1 MPSCAI
7 VGTCSQTELP
17 VVVDDDPHGWL
28 TRGCPRFAVVAASTF
43 LRAPSSGDAM
53 SSLPLLLASCLA
65 TLVSAGG
72 GADLH
77 PAPAPLGLWWH
88 APVLSGGGYGS
99 EANALLVGLAG
110 LGADAPP
117 LRATHHG
124 DSLDPDF
131 VRGLPPTTRD
141 VLDALL
147 RSRRPAPADAIV
159 VCHSEP
165 GAWAPALY
173 QTSPCPPRGYAPND
187 HAYVVGR
194 TMFETDRLD
203 PAHVERANAM
213 REVWVPTA
221 WGADVFARSGVRRE
235 KIRVVPEA
243 VDVAAFQPSEPPRS
257 NAFEHFENVA
267 SNGDAFGRPF
277 DLVASSRRLIGPPP
291 SSRRAGARRADGS
304 RGGSFATSFLSVFKW
319 EPRKAP
325 EILLGAYLAE
335 FTADDDV
342 ALFLRCDTYH
352 DARGQDAIT
361 ERVLAIAREAWR
373 GGRRWGFSRD
383 GDGDGDGDDG
393 KEDDSDFGVAA
404 ASRAPRVFQVP
415 RVGDVALPA
424 MYRAAD
430 VFVLPSRGEGWGRP
444 HVEAMASALPV
455 IATDWS
461 GPAEFLTR
469 ENGYPL
475 AIEPELAHPPEG
487 HHFASHRWA
496 QPNATRLR
504 ELMRE
509 THERPEEA
517 RAKGRVAREDV
528 ERRFAPDVVAR
539 LVAAHVE
546 RIEAETRSER
556 ARREDL

>member
-1 MPSCAI
+1 M
-7 VGTCSQTELP
+7 
-17 VVVDDDPHGWL
+17 
-28 TRGCPRFAVVAASTF
+28 
-43 LRAPSSGDAM
+43 
-53 SSLPLLLASCLA
+53 
-65 TLVSAGG
+65 
-72 GADLH
+72 
-77 PAPAPLGLWWH
+77 
-88 APVLSGGGYGS
+88 
-99 EANALLVGLAG
+99 
-110 LGADAPP
+110 
-117 LRATHHG
+117 
-124 DSLDPDF
+124 
-131 VRGLPPTTRD
+131 
-141 VLDALL
+141 
-147 RSRRPAPADAIV
+147 
-159 VCHSEP
+159 
-165 GAWAPALY
+165 
-173 QTSPCPPRGYAPND
+173 
-187 HAYVVGR
+187 
-194 TMFETDRLD
+194 
-203 PAHVERANAM
+203 
-213 REVWVPTA
+213 
-221 WGADVFARSGVRRE
+221 
-235 KIRVVPEA
+235 
-243 VDVAAFQPSEPPRS
+243 
-257 NAFEHFENVA
+257 
-267 SNGDAFGRPF
+267 
-277 DLVASSRRLIGPPP
+277 
-291 SSRRAGARRADGS
+291 
-304 RGGSFATSFLSVFKW
+304 FKW